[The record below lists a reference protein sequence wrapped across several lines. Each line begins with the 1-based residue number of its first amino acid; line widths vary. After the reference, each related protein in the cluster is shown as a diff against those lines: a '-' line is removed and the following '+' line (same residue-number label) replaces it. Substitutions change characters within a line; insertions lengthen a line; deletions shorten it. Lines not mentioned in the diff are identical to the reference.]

1 MAWLLRI
8 YTSSESWVGTGPP
21 PPNWMAHW
29 SIALSVLTLMATG
42 WLVANAPSVAAGAS
56 DLHAYAASV
65 LMAGLALRIWL
76 LVADRG
82 VGGWEA
88 LVPARTSLPAMKQ
101 MLMFYFTLGK
111 AQLPNWYGHNPLWV
125 PVYALFYLFLVVMV
139 VTGLVMP
146 ESPVFAGFYL
156 PGIHRAFTTIIA
168 GVALVHL
175 IAVVLH
181 DIKGK
186 ALGVPVYELLGG
198 HIKPLP
204 CYASTTHGDHN
215 GGLDAPQAYAD
226 FSERCLEMGYPA
238 FKIHGWV
245 GGPID
250 R

>member
-1 MAWLLRI
+1 MNDFQRVLVWSQWIRL
-8 YTSSESWVGTGPP
+8 
-21 PPNWMAHW
+21 AHW
-29 SIALSVLTLMATG
+29 SIALCVLILMATG

-111 AQLPNWYGHNPLWV
+111 APLPNWYGHNPLWV
-125 PVYALFYLFLVVMV
+125 PVYALLYLFLVVMV

-186 ALGVPVYELLGG
+186 HDDVSAMLNG
-198 HIKPLP
+198 HKLFETQKP
-204 CYASTTHGDHN
+204 DI
-215 GGLDAPQAYAD
+215 LDIGKQPPGI
-226 FSERCLEMGYPA
+226 S
-238 FKIHGWV
+238 
-245 GGPID
+245 ID
-250 R
+250 AIGREKGKKNKPGSH